1 MITIIMPVYN
11 EERYLVSAID
21 SILGQTFLDF
31 EFLIIN
37 DGSTDQTC
45 KIIKDKM
52 KVDSRIKLI
61 SNGCNVGLASSLNI
75 GLRNSKYNVIARMD
89 GDDISMPDRLNI
101 QYAIFKTSN
110 SILALSY
117 CYIKLQDTKP
127 VKQYSLVKTH
137 RDIAK
142 YIKNGLS
149 FYHGCFMFDKNRILD
164 EGGYNEDYTMAE
176 DYELMLRLLV
186 NGHKFLMVPQYLYC
200 WRKWEGN
207 TSQHNKHNYTISRA
221 FEVKKAQAMHIKPVR
236 N

>member
-1 MITIIMPVYN
+1 MPVYN
-11 EERYLVSAID
+11 EEKHLVSAID
-21 SILGQTFLDF
+21 SILSQTFLDF

-45 KIIKDKM
+45 QIIKDKM

-61 SNGCNVGLASSLNI
+61 SNEHNIGLASSLNI
-75 GLRNSKYNVIARMD
+75 GLRNSTNTIIARMD
-89 GDDISMPDRLNI
+89 GDDISMPERLST
-101 QYAIFKTSN
+101 QYAVFKASN
-110 SILALSY
+110 ATLALSY
-117 CYIKLQDTKP
+117 CYILLKDNKP

-137 RDIAK
+137 NDVAK
-142 YIKNGLS
+142 CLKSGLS
-149 FYHGCFMFDKNRILD
+149 FYHGCFMFDKNKVID

-186 NGHKFLMVPQYLYC
+186 NGHKFLMVPRYLYC

-207 TSQHNKHNYTISRA
+207 TSQRNKHNCTLNRA
-221 FEVKKAQAMHIKPVR
+221 FEVKKVQATYSKLIS